1 MTYQNAYLL
10 FLILKSIIQQ
20 GYIITGVV
28 VRTLGVVSKVGEK
41 SVAPRVGEKRAYEV
55 IPLHAPV
62 PTWEHSKFSISF
74 IPTICTN
81 TLITLSCT

>member
-1 MTYQNAYLL
+1 MTNQNAYLL
-10 FLILKSIIQQ
+10 NPKIYNSTRVH
-20 GYIITGVV
+20 IITGVG

-55 IPLHAPV
+55 IPLHAPA